1 MAQEGMSTIADVA
14 AKAGVSI
21 KTVSKVL
28 NGADTVRPRL
38 KQRIIEAMKELDYR
52 PALAARQLASGKSYI
67 VALLMPYA
75 EGSYY
80 TRTILAMS
88 RACARR
94 GYHAIIETL
103 GFDSDLPNEAVLRL
117 SCNPDAIV
125 VAPPFSNNPL
135 LLEKLHNL
143 NVPFARIA
151 ANTEGPG
158 IRISVP
164 GRTAACEMTSH
175 LIEQGHTR
183 IAMLAPPDEN
193 LPADDR
199 RVGYFDALS
208 NAGIPIDPRLVV
220 RTSFGFPSGAMAAQG
235 LLALADR
242 PTAIFAGNDLTAL
255 GAMAKAQELGYR
267 IPQDLAI
274 AGYDNSADSRVSYP
288 ALTTVHQPV
297 EEIVSAAVDA
307 ALGRAIADSPFPY
320 RIVIRGSTGGSE
332 LLCLDD
338 AAERTFTEH
347 LR

>member
-1 MAQEGMSTIADVA
+1 MSTIADVA

-38 KQRIIEAMKELDYR
+38 KQRITEAMNELDYR

-88 RACARR
+88 QACAKR

-103 GFDSDLPNEAVLRL
+103 GFDSDLPTEAALRL

-135 LLEKLHNL
+135 LLEKLNKLH
-143 NVPFARIA
+143 VPFARIA

-158 IRISVP
+158 IRIAVP
-164 GRTAACEMTSH
+164 GRTAACEMTAH

-199 RVGYFDALS
+199 RLGYLDALS
-208 NAGIPIDPRLVV
+208 SAGITFDPRLVV
-220 RTSFGFPSGAMAAQG
+220 RTQFGFPSGAIATQG

-274 AGYDNSADSRVSYP
+274 AGYDNSADSRVCYP
-288 ALTTVHQPV
+288 ALTTVHQPI

-307 ALGRAIADSPFPY
+307 ALGRPISGIPVSH
-320 RIVIRGSTGGSE
+320 RVIVRGSTGGSE
-332 LLCLDD
+332 LICQEDT
-338 AAERTFTEH
+338 AERIFAEN
-347 LR
+347 LRL

>member
-1 MAQEGMSTIADVA
+1 MSTIADVA

-38 KQRIIEAMKELDYR
+38 KQRITEAMEALDYR

-75 EGSYY
+75 DGSYY
-80 TRTILAMS
+80 SRTMLAMS
-88 RACARR
+88 KACARR

-103 GFDSDLPNEAVLRL
+103 DFDSDFDSNLASAAVLRL

-143 NVPFARIA
+143 QVPFARIA

-158 IRISVP
+158 IRIPVP
-164 GRTAACEMTSH
+164 GRAAACDMTAH
-175 LIEQGHTR
+175 LIAQGHRR
-183 IAMLAPPDEN
+183 IAMLAPPDEH

-199 RVGYFDALS
+199 RLGYLDALS
-208 NAGIPIDPRLVV
+208 SAGIPVDERLIV
-220 RTSFGFPSGAMAAQG
+220 RTNFSFPSGAVAAQA

-255 GAMAKAQELGYR
+255 GAMAKAQDLGYR
-267 IPQDLAI
+267 IPHDLAI
-274 AGYDNSADSRVSYP
+274 AGFDNSADSRLSYP

-297 EEIVSAAVDA
+297 EEIVAAAVDA
-307 ALGRAIADSPFPY
+307 ALGRPMAEGEFPFHT
-320 RIVIRGSTGGSE
+320 VIRGSTGGGE
-332 LLCLDD
+332 LICLDD
-338 AAERTFTEH
+338 PAEGMFTGH